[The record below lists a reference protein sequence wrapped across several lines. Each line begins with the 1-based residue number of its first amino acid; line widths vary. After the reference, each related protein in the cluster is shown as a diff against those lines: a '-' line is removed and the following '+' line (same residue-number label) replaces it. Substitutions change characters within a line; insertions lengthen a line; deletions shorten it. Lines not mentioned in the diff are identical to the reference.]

1 MRVCVRGAAVL
12 FAAERG
18 CVLGCT
24 VGETRIRGA
33 TRAAYRAAIR
43 ATNRREPGGL
53 GVHESTRA
61 HKCPPPPVFASA
73 WLLASRGHSCLSA
86 RRWCDRSGMTGIA

>member
-24 VGETRIRGA
+24 VGETRTRGA

-43 ATNRREPGGL
+43 AAIRATNRREPGGWAFMK
-53 GVHESTRA
+53 VHA
-61 HKCPPPPVFASA
+61 PI
-73 WLLASRGHSCLSA
+73 SA
-86 RRWCDRSGMTGIA
+86 RRRPCLHLHGC